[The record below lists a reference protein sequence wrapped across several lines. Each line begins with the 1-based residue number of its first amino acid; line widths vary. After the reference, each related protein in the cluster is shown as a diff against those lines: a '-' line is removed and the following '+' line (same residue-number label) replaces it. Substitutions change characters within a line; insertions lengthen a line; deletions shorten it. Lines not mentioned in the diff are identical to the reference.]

1 MFDPVPQTQTDHLQA
16 IEEMR
21 AHIHPFG
28 AGWLARREMKL
39 GELTV
44 IAEGRGV
51 TLGAAVE
58 ECYIR
63 YGEARAKGAR

>member
-1 MFDPVPQTQTDHLQA
+1 MFDPVPQTDHLQA

-21 AHIHPFG
+21 AHLHPFG
-28 AGWLARREMKL
+28 TGWLARREMRL
-39 GELTV
+39 DSGLLI

-58 ECYIR
+58 ECYTQ
-63 YGEARAKGAR
+63 YGEARAKGAK